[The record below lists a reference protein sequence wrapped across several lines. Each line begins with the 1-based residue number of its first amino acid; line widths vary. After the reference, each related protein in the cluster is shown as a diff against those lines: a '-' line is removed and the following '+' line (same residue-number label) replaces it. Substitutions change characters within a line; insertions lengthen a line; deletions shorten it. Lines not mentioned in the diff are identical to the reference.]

1 MTDFEPARTTP
12 QQQFAPAPVSPA
24 VPPQAPMLM
33 TYPASPAYYRPD
45 DKQVHI
51 AYILLFF
58 FAAFGVHKFYLGRV
72 GLGIAYIFTAGFFGI
87 GTLVDIFTLNGQ
99 TLQANAKRRQ
109 LGL

>member
-1 MTDFEPARTTP
+1 YTP
-12 QQQFAPAPVSPA
+12 
-24 VPPQAPMLM
+24 
-33 TYPASPAYYRPD
+33 SPAYFHPY

-51 AYILLFF
+51 AYILLIFF
-58 FAAFGVHKFYLGRV
+58 GAIGVHKFYLGRV
-72 GLGIAYIFTAGFFGI
+72 GLGIAYIFTLGFLGI